1 VGGVPVLLIK
11 RVIAD
16 LQENLSRPVYL
27 PKTATEQ
34 LKELFEKQQ
43 QNLVSSLDEKQGE

>member
-1 VGGVPVLLIK
+1 MSLIV
-11 RVIAD
+11 VI

-34 LKELFEKQQ
+34 LKEIFEKQQ
-43 QNLVSSLDEKQGE
+43 SSMSSLDAKQAE